1 MTKRTDITHFSGL
14 SAHRFAAGQ
23 LMDADCVRLHADSAV
38 ESLGAAIDLYH
49 AGAGD
54 LLAPGIYTTNSCIDP
69 DYETEVTRDW
79 IYTHIAPEADLGTAD
94 FKGDFR
100 FSVAPVA
107 EYGKNADGYRHVVAA
122 FCHGDEL
129 CILYSAAMHII
140 EERFLYELEG
150 FDNGSV
156 VQVDAS
162 YNETA
167 GTGVWVRTLTQL
179 ILDRYLPSGEV
190 KTQPIRGTF
199 MTHKIF
205 KSTAETHRTLVKPK
219 SSDSY
224 HHVSADYAPLI
235 GGSYSLHFD
244 TLHEKHYPTL
254 DTDYPLH
261 TVGYPE
267 RLRKA
272 SFCLWA
278 SGTNT
283 VGLSRRFQ
291 LLPEMLDL
299 YGSGD
304 ASVVDAPVQS
314 GVTLNAGVQLF
325 GRLYGINE
333 TEIHASKN
341 GTIGTFTT
349 PTAAASDD
357 PDAAWCDTVKGA
369 GEAFT
374 AIAAFDGKIIA
385 FTARSMLTV
394 RGQALPFELSYVG
407 AYGCL
412 SAEALAVQEKY
423 LYFVSESGVM
433 RYDGTHVSPLD
444 APLPAGS
451 YTGAELLCTGDLL
464 LLYVPGQDGIFLY
477 DIAGGG
483 WSFRRA
489 AGTTWTFPGDNRE
502 STHFCSVVLQN
513 TENGSRPVRLFG
525 AAGSFSAA
533 IAVPFAGRRRLHT
546 VSLTAALQSGAV
558 LSICGADGRVLHSFT
573 GMDGKVHTYHAVL
586 RNAYLDSGALRLT
599 GSGSVRIFGISL
611 HTSEAAVLRRR
622 IHPQQKKEGGSQT

>member
-1 MTKRTDITHFSGL
+1 MKGRTDITHFSGL
-14 SAHRFAAGQ
+14 SPHRFTAGQ
-23 LMDADCVRLHADSAV
+23 LADADGVRLRADSAV
-38 ESLGAAIDLYH
+38 ESLGAAVDLYR

-54 LLAPGIYTTNSCIDP
+54 LLTPGIYTTSRYNDA
-69 DYETEVTRDW
+69 DYETMVTMDW
-79 IYTHIAPEADLGTAD
+79 IYTHIAPEADLGAGD
-94 FKGDFR
+94 FRGDFR
-100 FSVAPVA
+100 FLVAPAA

-140 EERFLYELEG
+140 EERSFSELEG
-150 FDNGSV
+150 FDKGSV
-156 VQVDAS
+156 VQMDAS
-162 YNETA
+162 YNTTD

-179 ILDRYLPSGEV
+179 ILDRYLPSGAV
-190 KTQPIRGTF
+190 KTQLIRGTL
-199 MTHKIF
+199 MTHGIL
-205 KSTAETHRTLVKPK
+205 KSRAATHRTLVMPK
-219 SSDSY
+219 NSDGY
-224 HHVSADYAPLI
+224 HYVTIDYSPSI
-235 GGSYSLHFD
+235 GGSYTLHFD
-244 TLHEKHYPTL
+244 TLYETNYPAL

-261 TVGYPE
+261 TVGYPK
-267 RLRKA
+267 RMRKA

-283 VGLSRRFQ
+283 VGLSRRFL

-304 ASVVDAPVQS
+304 AYVVDAPVQS
-314 GVTLNAGVQLF
+314 GVSLNAGVQLF

-341 GTIGTFTT
+341 GTIGSFTT

-369 GEAFT
+369 DEAFT

-412 SAEALAVQEKY
+412 SAEALAAQEKY

-433 RYDGTHVSPLD
+433 RYDGTHVASLD

-451 YTGAELLCTGDLL
+451 YAGAELLCTGDLL

-489 AGTTWTFPGDNRE
+489 AGTTWIFPGDNRE
-502 STHFCSVVLQN
+502 SAHFCSVVLQN
-513 TENGSRPVRLFG
+513 TGNGCRPVRLFG
-525 AAGSFSAA
+525 TAGSFSAA
-533 IAVPFAGRRRLHT
+533 IAVPFAGRRRLHAI
-546 VSLTAALQSGAV
+546 SLTAALQSGAV
-558 LSICGADGRVLHSFT
+558 LSVCGADGRVLHSFAGT
-573 GMDGKVHTYHAVL
+573 DGNVRTYHAL
-586 RNAYLDSGALRLT
+586 LCNAYLDSGALRLT

-622 IHPQQKKEGGSQT
+622 ICPQQKKEGGSQT